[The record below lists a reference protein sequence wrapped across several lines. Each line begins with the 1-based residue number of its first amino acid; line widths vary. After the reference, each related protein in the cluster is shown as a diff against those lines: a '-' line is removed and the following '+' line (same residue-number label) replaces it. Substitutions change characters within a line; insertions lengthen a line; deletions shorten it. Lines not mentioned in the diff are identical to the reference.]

1 MDDVLCILYDALP
14 CMTTTITLS
23 MLYIS
28 AAHAF
33 FMFFFSVAHVNSTLY
48 ISVAHS
54 YSMRSDFDQSIES
67 SVVAFFKTV
76 TLNHTVNQFAFSTVL
91 CNLLRVIASMPNS
104 GTYTYIL

>member
-1 MDDVLCILYDALP
+1 MLFF
-14 CMTTTITLS
+14 LS
-23 MLYIS
+23 L
-28 AAHAF
+28 AHHAYS
-33 FMFFFSVAHVNSTLY
+33 MLY

-104 GTYTYIL
+104 GTHTYML

>member
-1 MDDVLCILYDALP
+1 MLYISVAHAYS
-14 CMTTTITLS
+14 IS
-23 MLYIS
+23 YIS
-28 AAHAF
+28 AAHA
-33 FMFFFSVAHVNSTLY
+33 
-48 ISVAHS
+48 

-104 GTYTYIL
+104 GK